1 MRCFHHRQWMCLPE
15 GCSAIHTNVRMH
27 GKTSS
32 VKGFTR
38 DGGVITAQLGDT
50 AVKSCSSTCG
60 DLSWLE
66 QLPAIWVSPAR
77 VRSLY
82 LHACYL
88 TEQVSPEQPATLMS
102 PNCTGFV
109 CFLLCKSDFAIQV
122 RRLFCKPVSDL
133 GFGRRHC
140 GLAWSGSPV
149 QWCYW
154 SAAWF
159 STLME
164 MCPLHGLDCSVA
176 QPTEWGSRHCI
187 SLPYIFKQEWGFVC
201 ITKLSKF
208 RETRRLLHNWWE
220 HFSRVISAL
229 CSHADIHPDAHPD

>member
-1 MRCFHHRQWMCLPE
+1 MCLPE

-27 GKTSS
+27 CKTSS

-122 RRLFCKPVSDL
+122 CRLSFANQCQIWVLAGGTVALHDL
-133 GFGRRHC
+133 GPQC
-140 GLAWSGSPV
+140 SG
-149 QWCYW
+149 
-154 SAAWF
+154 AIGA
-159 STLME
+159 L
-164 MCPLHGLDCSVA
+164 L
-176 QPTEWGSRHCI
+176 GSQH
-187 SLPYIFKQEWGFVC
+187 
-201 ITKLSKF
+201 
-208 RETRRLLHNWWE
+208 
-220 HFSRVISAL
+220 
-229 CSHADIHPDAHPD
+229 